1 MIKDGKKS
9 VTRDLV
15 MFLECI
21 NEFVVKRHE
30 RWRNEVSCFIEN
42 WEVCRCTSKWEGCKI
57 LRRKIQSR
65 LGWWWKTRHQIVTIF
80 VIFQHKTPNASS
92 TMNF

>member
-42 WEVCRCTSKWEGCKI
+42 
-57 LRRKIQSR
+57 
-65 LGWWWKTRHQIVTIF
+65 
-80 VIFQHKTPNASS
+80 
-92 TMNF
+92 